1 MIRVGQSNEQIEELL
16 RECRV
21 WRDRCREPE
30 AASER
35 GLNLIMESPMS
46 DQKTSE
52 YPGSNGSGSSV
63 PTLVS
68 DSTKKE
74 LSTLAGEAVS
84 KLAAEGTVR
93 HYRRGT
99 YLCHQGEFAA
109 DVFFLI
115 EGRVEASSVAITGSR
130 VYHGTVDTPQFVGE
144 LGPLGDMPRTAS
156 LLALAECEVWAIPAE
171 EFVRFITREQAAARD
186 VIRALARQLQGQQ
199 AFVDDLLFLDLKGR
213 VAKRLLQMVTPDLD
227 DLPADGVVVPEVTQA
242 DLASLCGGSRENV
255 TRILKE
261 FDRRGLVRRDG
272 HRYVLKKV
280 AALAKLA
287 EI

>member
-1 MIRVGQSNEQIEELL
+1 MPRK
-16 RECRV
+16 
-21 WRDRCREPE
+21 P
-30 AASER
+30 AASSLEHA
-35 GLNLIMESPMS
+35 MAA
-46 DQKTSE
+46 TSLLKAI
-52 YPGSNGSGSSV
+52 P
-63 PTLVS
+63 PDDIARLV
-68 DSTKKE
+68 
-74 LSTLAGEAVS
+74 AG
-84 KLAAEGTVR
+84 GIVR

-99 YLCHQGEFAA
+99 YLCHQGEEAT
-109 DVFFLI
+109 DVFFLVS
-115 EGRVEASSVAITGSR
+115 GRVEASSVSLTGSR
-130 VYHGTVDTPQFVGE
+130 VYHATVSTPQFVGE
-144 LGPLGDMPRTAS
+144 LGPLGEMPRTAS
-156 LLALAECEVWAIPAE
+156 LLALADCDVWATPADA
-171 EFVRFITREQAAARD
+171 FVAFITGEPAAARD
-186 VIRALARQLQGQQ
+186 MIRALARQLQGEQ

-280 AALAKLA
+280 SALAKLA